1 MPRLR
6 CNSVLRILVIFT
18 WCSTVKINL
27 KASLPAPPFSFAG
40 SVLGVPLSFSSELL
54 EHLKTF
60 TVFAV
65 VMVVFSMASDC
76 TVSILLYK
84 KHKVERTVA
93 ER

>member
-1 MPRLR
+1 MGL
-6 CNSVLRILVIFT
+6 
-18 WCSTVKINL
+18 
-27 KASLPAPPFSFAG
+27 
-40 SVLGVPLSFSSELL
+40 PLSFSSELL

-65 VMVVFSMASDC
+65 VMDLFSPWPPWPKLFPFYF
-76 TVSILLYK
+76 IK